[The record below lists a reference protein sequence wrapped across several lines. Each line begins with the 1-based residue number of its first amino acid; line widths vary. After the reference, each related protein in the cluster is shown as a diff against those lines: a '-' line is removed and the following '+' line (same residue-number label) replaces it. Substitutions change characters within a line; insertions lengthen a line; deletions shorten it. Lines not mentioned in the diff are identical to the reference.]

1 MTRVTM
7 SLMDLTPLL
16 DLARTRLGITVVSA
30 LKAGGQKT
38 VHLVEREGVRQVLKL
53 VEVGSSDP
61 TVLQRAHRE
70 VELLAS
76 TSHPNVVRVVSQLIE
91 LGDPVIGA
99 AWLEEHLDGDDLSAH
114 LGTPWVDPHEVKR
127 LGMDVASGLGALHQ
141 QKVVHRDLSAN
152 NVRRLSDG
160 TYKVMDPGFAKHT
173 LRSGLTVAGQP
184 GTPGFMTPEHLQ
196 SYSGP
201 TPASDVYALG
211 SLMYCAATGSLPIP
225 WLGDDADYIARLADG
240 RYKPIETVRC
250 GFPADLSAVIHR
262 ALHPHPVRR
271 YRNGDR
277 LRDALESVV

>member
-1 MTRVTM
+1 M
-7 SLMDLTPLL
+7 SIMDLASLL
-16 DLARTRLGITVVSA
+16 DLACKQLALTVISP

-38 VHLVEREGVRQVLKL
+38 VHLVKRDGDLQVLKL

-61 TVLQRAHRE
+61 TVLHRARRE
-70 VELLAS
+70 VELLAG
-76 TSHPNVVRVVSQLIE
+76 TAHPNVVQVVSELFE
-91 LGDPVIGA
+91 LGDPVVGA
-99 AWLEEHLDGDDLSAH
+99 AWLEAYLDGDDLSAH
-114 LGTPWVDPHEVKR
+114 LGIPWKNPDDVQR
-127 LGMDVASGLGALHQ
+127 LGTDVASGLGALHQ

-152 NVRRLSDG
+152 NVRRLSNG
-160 TYKVMDPGFAKHT
+160 TFIIMDPGFAKHT

-211 SLMYCAATGSLPIP
+211 SLLYFAATGGLPIP

-240 RYKPIETVRC
+240 RYKPIESIRTD
-250 GFPADLSAVIHR
+250 FPRELASTIHR
-262 ALHPHPVRR
+262 ALHLHPARR

-277 LRDALESVV
+277 FREALELAS

>member
-1 MTRVTM
+1 M
-7 SLMDLTPLL
+7 STMDLTALL
-16 DLARTRLGITVVSA
+16 DLSCKQLELTVLSA

-38 VHLVEREGVRQVLKL
+38 VHLVERDGHKQVLKL
-53 VEVGSSDP
+53 VEIGSSDP
-61 TVLQRAHRE
+61 SALQRAHRE

-76 TSHPNVVRVVSQLIE
+76 TNHVNVVRVVSELIE
-91 LGDPVIGA
+91 LGDPVEGA
-99 AWLEEHLDGDDLSAH
+99 AWLEEYLDGDDLSTH
-114 LGTPWVDPHEVKR
+114 LGTPWANPDDVRR
-127 LGMDVASGLGALHQ
+127 LGADVASGLGALHQ

-196 SYSGP
+196 AYSGP

-211 SLMYCAATGSLPIP
+211 ALMYCAATGSLPIP

-240 RYKPIETVRC
+240 RYAPIEAVRS
-250 GFPADLSAVIHR
+250 GFPAELAAVIHR

-277 LRDALESVV
+277 LREAVESAA